1 MSDSGTDFLLA
12 PFFPFFILS
21 FLLAVLLL
29 GVLFVSFFK
38 APRSQRRLI
47 SSSNLTV
54 SFLTAFFLGLF
65 SSLSASGILMEFSPS
80 FNFSSISVSN
90 RCTST
95 SALELIFLSDLT
107 SISLI
112 KVLNFSRSF
121 FSGEFGVNSSSSEDS
136 SSSLESARTSF
147 LTFVS
152 SSSLESASTS
162 FLAFFSVESFAWFF
176 FDFGLAVSFLLVS
189 FLLVS
194 FFEAGEDFSCLLFS
208 LKAWKALSLAFALR
222 FTAFAASL
230 PESDS
235 EESSS
240 LALEGKIGNLSSSL
254 GFFES
259 SESLESL
266 RSFESLGSL
275 ESSEL

>member
-189 FLLVS
+189 F
-194 FFEAGEDFSCLLFS
+194 FEAGEDFSCLLFS